1 MNLHIG
7 MKYITSILFITLLLG
22 CTSKKQ
28 KSTAITFG
36 GEIRNPKANFVVLH
50 KDDEIIDTLV
60 LNEKNR
66 FLKTY
71 SKLKEGL
78 YTFTHGVEFQ
88 YIYLT
93 PKDSVLIRL
102 NTWDFDKSLVFN
114 GKGSSKN
121 EFLLKILLLNE
132 KNKKNIYSKFHLNE
146 NAFSKKLDSLKEK
159 KLALFKEF
167 EKTETELTNNFR
179 NLMSVAINFSDYRLK
194 EIYPYYHKKKLKLKK
209 LPTVSNSFYNF
220 RKEID
225 LNKENLLSFY
235 PYQNYIISYLHNIS
249 AYQKE
254 TDPTKK
260 DPVLNL
266 LNNIN
271 EKITITKFKN
281 SLLKIITT
289 NNLLLENKVSEKA
302 EQRRLHTFL
311 QTCTNKEYKEQVKNL
326 IKDIKTLKVG
336 EKFKNLKITSAK
348 GTITNLYKEIGN
360 KSSVIYFWN
369 EQYMSPEHLAKRINS
384 LQKSY
389 PNTAFIGIHIDENCE
404 IENNPYLKNYNPKLL
419 FRVKNYK
426 SLPFLNT
433 TYPRAIIL
441 KKDKTI
447 ISGYTQ
453 IYNNKIKSVLKNL
466 D

>member
-1 MNLHIG
+1 
-7 MKYITSILFITLLLG
+7 MKYITILFSIALLLG
-22 CTSKKQ
+22 CTPKEQ

-50 KDDEIIDTLV
+50 KNDKVIDTLN

-71 SKLKEGL
+71 STLKEGL

-88 YIYLT
+88 YIYFT

-114 GKGSSKN
+114 GKGSAKN
-121 EFLLKILLLNE
+121 EFLLKMLLLNE
-132 KNKKNIYSKFHLNE
+132 EDKKNIYNQFHLNE
-146 NAFSKKLDSLKEK
+146 NVFSKKLDSLKEK

-167 EKTETELTNNFR
+167 EKTETELTNKFK
-179 NLMSVAINFSDYRLK
+179 NLINVAINFSNYKLK
-194 EIYPYYHKKKLKLKK
+194 EIYPYYHKKKLKLEK
-209 LPTVSNSFYNF
+209 LPMVSNSFYAF
-220 RKEID
+220 RKKID
-225 LNKENLLSFY
+225 LNEESLLSFY

-254 TDPTKK
+254 TNPTQK

-302 EQRRLHTFL
+302 EQKRIHTFL
-311 QTCTNKEYKEQVKNL
+311 KICTNKEYKEQVKNL

-336 EKFKNLKITSAK
+336 EKFKNLKITSTK
-348 GTITNLYKEIGN
+348 GKSTSLYKEIGN

-369 EQYMSPEHLAKRINS
+369 EQYMSPEHLVKRINS
-384 LQKSY
+384 LQKSF
-389 PNTAFIGIHIDENCE
+389 PNITFIGIHIDDNCE
-404 IENNPYLKNYNPKLL
+404 MENNPYLKKFNPKLL
-419 FRVKNYK
+419 FRVENYK
-426 SLPFLNT
+426 SLSFLNT

-453 IYNNKIKSVLKNL
+453 IYHNKIKSILKNL